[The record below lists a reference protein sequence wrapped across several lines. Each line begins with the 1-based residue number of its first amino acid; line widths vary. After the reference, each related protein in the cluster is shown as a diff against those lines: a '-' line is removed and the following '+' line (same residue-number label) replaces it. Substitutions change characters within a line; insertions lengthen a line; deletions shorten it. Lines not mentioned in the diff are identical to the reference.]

1 MNFFREI
8 VVALPAELFLLQ
20 KHNNNKF
27 EVSKIYMTA
36 CTCLYKFYQ
45 IKKYFNYIYSII

>member
-27 EVSKIYMTA
+27 EVSKIYMIASTLNIDFIQWHTHLIVCA
-36 CTCLYKFYQ
+36 VK
-45 IKKYFNYIYSII
+45 